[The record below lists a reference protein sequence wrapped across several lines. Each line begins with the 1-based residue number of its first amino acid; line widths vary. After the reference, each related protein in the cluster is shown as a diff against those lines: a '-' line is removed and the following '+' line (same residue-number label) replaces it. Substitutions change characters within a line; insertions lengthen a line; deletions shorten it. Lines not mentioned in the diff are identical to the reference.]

1 MLVDV
6 LGMKFTG
13 LIFQAHVVA
22 ELALG
27 AAHGRRDVYLKM
39 LKNWTE
45 ITTEE
50 LG

>member
-1 MLVDV
+1 MLVNV

-27 AAHGRRDVYLKM
+27 AAHGRRDVYL

-45 ITTEE
+45 IITTEE

>member
-27 AAHGRRDVYLKM
+27 AAHVGRDVYL
-39 LKNWTE
+39 LKNWAEIIITE
-45 ITTEE
+45 G